1 MTPAKQVDF
10 ITRVNKS
17 MLGLDG
23 MKIVVMCDRWRE
35 KEPPKDIKFDIIG
48 NEILRKINGNY
59 IKQNYDIKDEK
70 QIGELLRNKRIEL
83 IKSIEN
89 KNKLI

>member
-1 MTPAKQVDF
+1 MSPPKQVDF
-10 ITRVNKS
+10 ITRVSKS

-35 KEPPKDIKFDIIG
+35 KEIPEDINFDIIG
-48 NEILRKINGNY
+48 KEILKKVDGNV
-59 IKQNYDIKDEK
+59 IKEEYKVKDEK
-70 QIGELLRNKRIEL
+70 QIGNLLRNKRIEL

-89 KNKLI
+89 KNKVI

>member
-10 ITRVNKS
+10 ITRVSKS
-17 MLGLDG
+17 ILGLKG

-35 KEPPKDIKFDIIG
+35 ENPPKDIKFDIIG
-48 NEILRKINGNY
+48 NEILRKVNGNY
-59 IKQNYDIKDEK
+59 IKESYNVKDERK
-70 QIGELLRNKRIEL
+70 IGELLRNKRIEL